1 MQNRPVNELLNKY
14 PPLEKMCVILASAV
28 VTTAAWGLMWR
39 VCIGAVLSIA
49 DIVTDI
55 LVITRFWKAEK
66 WTYAWSMIGSLGS
79 SILLQVVIAL
89 FQNPGR
95 KKMKEVLFVVAG
107 LKSPRD
113 AYKVAK
119 GAKKEKGNAMN
130 PLTELVACKCIE
142 MFAEGLPA
150 VFIQFSAMLTSENYS
165 IEVMLSLVVSLLTVG
180 FTGTQ
185 ISYDFDTEPLG
196 RAQKPDFYG
205 YIPDAGGTRLLLFST
220 MIVQSA
226 VMLAIRALG
235 IIILAFI
242 SMRYLIIFIAVDMLI
257 YMWLKVI
264 RDDFFYWVSR

>member
-1 MQNRPVNELLNKY
+1 MNELLNKY

-119 GAKKEKGNAMN
+119 GAKKEK
-130 PLTELVACKCIE
+130 
-142 MFAEGLPA
+142 
-150 VFIQFSAMLTSENYS
+150 
-165 IEVMLSLVVSLLTVG
+165 
-180 FTGTQ
+180 
-185 ISYDFDTEPLG
+185 
-196 RAQKPDFYG
+196 
-205 YIPDAGGTRLLLFST
+205 
-220 MIVQSA
+220 
-226 VMLAIRALG
+226 
-235 IIILAFI
+235 
-242 SMRYLIIFIAVDMLI
+242 
-257 YMWLKVI
+257 
-264 RDDFFYWVSR
+264 